1 MLSENNIRDIR
12 AFVHQYTT
20 HADWVSLLRLINRLD
35 VISLLNIKTTPR
47 TIRLGQYVYN
57 FVFEACLPQNQTV
70 GLSPLFYSDGVSD
83 VEPVLDKLV
92 EIAWDRLRE
101 VTHAETNQEAGGVV
115 EEWEIQLFVESEG
128 SNERANTQ

>member
-1 MLSENNIRDIR
+1 MLSENNVADIR

-20 HADWVSLLRLINRLD
+20 RADWVSLLRLINRLD
-35 VISLLNIKTTPR
+35 VISISHMRATPR
-47 TIRLGQYVYN
+47 TLRLGQYVYN
-57 FVFEACLPQNQTV
+57 YVFEACLPQRCTV
-70 GLSPLFYSDGVSD
+70 GLSPLFCSDSITD
-83 VEPVLDKLV
+83 VQNVLNKLV

-101 VTHAETNQEAGGVV
+101 ATATDTNQCASGVI